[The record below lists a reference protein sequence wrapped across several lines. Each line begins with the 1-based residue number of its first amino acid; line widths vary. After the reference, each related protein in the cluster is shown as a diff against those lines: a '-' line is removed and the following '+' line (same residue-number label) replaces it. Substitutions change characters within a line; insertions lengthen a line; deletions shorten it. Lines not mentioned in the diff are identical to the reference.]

1 MQSPRDGT
9 IQPRKKTRDAP
20 TVGHYR
26 RPGGAALALSG
37 QGAGMSTAGCSD
49 FVPVVDGTSLRY
61 QGAFG
66 LLGSDRFLMSAVF
79 RLLSLVISS
88 IIAGIPGIAAAQSG
102 SRVPLD
108 WTTVK
113 LDSIGEGLLPTA
125 EYKGKVVLVVN
136 TASLCG
142 FTDQYAGLEAL
153 WRRHKA
159 QGFVLLGVPSNDFG
173 GQEPGSK
180 AEIKTFCES
189 TFDVTFPLADK
200 QVVSG
205 ANAHPLYKWIAA
217 QAGPLG
223 APKWNFH
230 KYLVGRD
237 GNLVEWYSAMTGP
250 GSTAIDDAIR
260 KALAAPGA

>member
-1 MQSPRDGT
+1 
-9 IQPRKKTRDAP
+9 
-20 TVGHYR
+20 
-26 RPGGAALALSG
+26 
-37 QGAGMSTAGCSD
+37 MSTAGCCD
-49 FVPVVDGTSLRY
+49 FVPVVGGTSLAY
-61 QGAFG
+61 QGAPRSPAF
-66 LLGSDRFLMSAVF
+66 DRFSMSTVLN
-79 RLLSLVISS
+79 LLSLVISG
-88 IIAGIPGIAAAQSG
+88 IVAAIPGVALAQSG
-102 SRVPLD
+102 SRVPID
-108 WTTVK
+108 WRGVK

-153 WRRHKA
+153 WRRYKDK
-159 QGFVLLGVPSNDFG
+159 GFVLLGVPSNDFG
-173 GQEPGSK
+173 GQEPGGK
-180 AEIKTFCES
+180 AEIKSFCES
-189 TFDVTFPLADK
+189 TFDITFPLADK
-200 QVVSG
+200 QAVTG
-205 ANAHPLYKWIAA
+205 ERAHPLYKWIAT

>member
-1 MQSPRDGT
+1 
-9 IQPRKKTRDAP
+9 
-20 TVGHYR
+20 
-26 RPGGAALALSG
+26 
-37 QGAGMSTAGCSD
+37 MST
-49 FVPVVDGTSLRY
+49 VL
-61 QGAFG
+61 
-66 LLGSDRFLMSAVF
+66 
-79 RLLSLVISS
+79 RLLSLVISG
-88 IIAGIPGIAAAQSG
+88 IVAAIPGLAAAQSG

-108 WTTVK
+108 WVGVK
-113 LDSIGEGLLPTA
+113 LESIGEGLLPTG

-153 WRRHKA
+153 WRRYKDK
-159 QGFVLLGVPSNDFG
+159 GFVLLGVPSNDFG
-173 GQEPGSK
+173 GQEPGTK
-180 AEIKTFCES
+180 AEIKSFCES
-189 TFDVTFPLADK
+189 KFDITFPLADK
-200 QVVSG
+200 QVVTG
-205 ANAHPLYKWIAA
+205 ANAHPLYKWI
-217 QAGPLG
+217 

>member
-1 MQSPRDGT
+1 
-9 IQPRKKTRDAP
+9 
-20 TVGHYR
+20 
-26 RPGGAALALSG
+26 
-37 QGAGMSTAGCSD
+37 MST
-49 FVPVVDGTSLRY
+49 
-61 QGAFG
+61 
-66 LLGSDRFLMSAVF
+66 MF
-79 RLLSLVISS
+79 RLLSLFLSS
-88 IIAGIPGIAAAQSG
+88 LIACIPGIALAQSG
-102 SRVPLD
+102 SRVPID
-108 WTTVK
+108 WQGVK

-153 WRRHKA
+153 WRRYKA

-180 AEIKTFCES
+180 AEIKRFCES

-200 QVVSG
+200 QAVTG
-205 ANAHPLYKWIAA
+205 DNAHPLFKWIAA
-217 QAGPLG
+217 QVGPLG

-237 GNLVEWYSAMTGP
+237 GNIIDWYSAMTGP
-250 GSTAIDDAIR
+250 GSTAIDEAVR